1 MQKKAVRPLCHIL
14 EINSKIEHRPEC
26 KSQNK
31 RLEEN
36 IGINLYNLGLD
47 NDFLGMRTKEKI
59 YMKKY
64 INWTSSKLKTAYSR
78 DTIKKVK
85 TARRIEENINHISD
99 NMIYERILR
108 WCF

>member
-1 MQKKAVRPLCHIL
+1 MRKGQSFQQVVLEQLDIHMQKKAVRPLCHTL

-64 INWTSSKLKTAYSR
+64 IIKTN
-78 DTIKKVK
+78 D
-85 TARRIEENINHISD
+85 
-99 NMIYERILR
+99 
-108 WCF
+108 